1 MGLYDQFLGL
11 TQQGLDQ
18 GTQLAVQKSQMPTMA
33 DVFMDRFRQGGQ
45 DQMAHQK
52 LAQDEAYKNAT
63 LANTDAQ
70 RKTQAMQV
78 ALGLGNQKNI
88 SAIIPYLKQA
98 GIDTSGFNPETFAG
112 AQQYKAD
119 KSLEGTHE
127 TNDTKWNIAL
137 LKADTDQWMASLKGM
152 KPQDAIGKLN
162 WDYANQ
168 AKLGISISPEQY
180 SDRYAKINTI
190 INPIAAGAA
199 TQGIQVAPTLAAR
212 RVAPPVPGVQQPM
225 AVAPGMDQMQPLA
238 APVQPQA
245 LPIAQP
251 QARQR
256 VLPPAPMPSVG
267 VQQPGA
273 PRTVANAGTPL
284 LPNGSDKLATVINAK
299 DSAIQGLDKLH
310 RDVEDV
316 MQMPG
321 FSKIAGMTGA
331 IYRNPASPE
340 GYSAYTILQK
350 IKNAGTLGELINL
363 KNSGGTLG
371 QVSNQEGERLERAFA
386 AIDLNQPEPQ
396 LRIQLQRIMD
406 DINVSRA
413 RINAAAQTKAQGLGS
428 HAGEFH
434 AIGEVQP
441 DNNGNVWK
449 YRGGQYSDRKNWQL
463 VGGGK

>member
-18 GTQLAVQKSQMPTMA
+18 GTQLAVQKSQMPTVA

-45 DQMAHQK
+45 DQMARQK
-52 LAQDEAYKNAT
+52 MAQDEAYKNAT

-88 SAIIPYLKQA
+88 GAIIPYLKQA

-137 LKADTDQWMASLKGM
+137 LKDDTDRWVASLKGM
-152 KPQDAIGKLN
+152 KPQDALGKLN
-162 WDYANQ
+162 YDYQNGLIDKNQ
-168 AKLGISISPEQY
+168 YA
-180 SDRYAKINTI
+180 DRYAKINTI
-190 INPIAAGAA
+190 INPVAGGMA
-199 TQGIQVAPTLAAR
+199 TQGIQVAPTL
-212 RVAPPVPGVQQPM
+212 G
-225 AVAPGMDQMQPLA
+225 
-238 APVQPQA
+238 
-245 LPIAQP
+245 
-251 QARQR
+251 ARQ
-256 VLPPAPMPSVG
+256 VPLPNLGGGVPQQPAPMPMTQSPYQMP
-267 VQQPGA
+267 QQPQAMPTSSPQIASASVLQRTSSPMGQ
-273 PRTVANAGTPL
+273 PNPSGVPTVAQPGTRL
-284 LPNGSDKLATVINAK
+284 TPNGAIKLAEVVNAK

-310 RDVEDV
+310 RDIEEV
-316 MQMPG
+316 MSMPG
-321 FSKIAGMTGA
+321 FSKIAGPTGML
-331 IYRNPASPE
+331 YRQPASGE
-340 GYSAYTILQK
+340 GYSAYMILEK

-386 AIDLNQPEPQ
+386 AIDLNQQEPQ
-396 LRIQLQRIMD
+396 LRAQLQKVMD

-413 RINAAAQTKAQGLGS
+413 RINAAAQAKAQGFGAQ
-428 HAGEFH
+428 AGDFH
-434 AIGEVQP
+434 PIGEVQT
-441 DNNGNVWK
+441 DSTGNVWK
-449 YRGGQYSDRKNWQL
+449 YRGGQYTDRKNWQL